1 MRRRDS
7 LEITGTFELAL
18 DEQARAA
25 KVGHGYDPYETYP
38 SVRRADSTARQTDLR
53 RLSEWI
59 RTQKQVEELK
69 KSDSDEES

>member
-18 DEQARAA
+18 DEQARSA
-25 KVGHGYDPYETYP
+25 KVGHGYNPYDTYP
-38 SVRRADSTARQTDLR
+38 SVRRDDSTARQADLR

-59 RTQKQVEELK
+59 RTKKQVEELK
-69 KSDSDEES
+69 KSDEES